1 MTTDEVM
8 EAVEDIISKHTGDEG
23 ELLEALTNE
32 ASCWSMRLEEIDRDA
47 LEVAIKS
54 GSEPQ

>member
-1 MTTDEVM
+1 MTTDEVI
-8 EAVEDIISKHTGDEG
+8 EAVQDIISKHTGNEG

-47 LEVAIKS
+47 MEAAIKS
-54 GSEPQ
+54 VSEPK